1 MHIFIIKKG
10 KYLAK
15 VTVDKKYGVGQK
27 ETPKINEEI
36 IVEEVRLIGS
46 NGQPIGI
53 VPTSRALEIAKS
65 EELDLV
71 LVSEDAVPPVCKIL
85 NYGKYKY
92 NLKKKKAE
100 SKKKQKTI
108 TLKEIQ
114 LRPFIGENDLLVK
127 CKAIQR
133 FILDGNKVKVVL
145 KFRGRELSRKE
156 LGYEV
161 INKVL
166 ETCSEF
172 AKSEMPPKLEGS
184 VIITVLTKK

>member
-1 MHIFIIKKG
+1 M
-10 KYLAK
+10 AK
-15 VTVDKKYGVGQK
+15 VTVDKKYNVGQK
-27 ETPKINEEI
+27 DTTQINEEI
-36 IVEEVRLIGS
+36 TAKEVRLIGS
-46 NGQPIGI
+46 DGQPVGI
-53 VPTSRALEIAKS
+53 VPTSKALELAES

-71 LVSEDAVPPVCKIL
+71 LISKDAVPPVCKIL

-92 NLKKKKAE
+92 SLQKKKIEA
-100 SKKKQKTI
+100 KKKQKTI

-133 FILDGNKVKVVL
+133 FIIDGNKVKIVM

-156 LGYEV
+156 LGFEV

-172 AKSEMPPKLEGS
+172 AKTEMPPKLEGS
-184 VIITVLTKK
+184 VIVTVLNKK